1 MAGSVGMGI
10 VVQWLW
16 KAMDGNHARGM
27 EWVMEFLQTWVRR
40 EFRAMFL
47 SPSSFNTVN
56 LFQFPEFPSQQ
67 LKSRLLK
74 AATVQNLW
82 VGRRNQKLMDFTTGI
97 LLPLILGGVG
107 IFTILRLVRRIQA
120 RAYLKD
126 AVVVITGATSGLGK
140 ECAKAFHAAG
150 SQLVLCGRSGERL
163 QDVLQE
169 LSAATDPLKN
179 AHKHHVVVFDLSDI
193 NAVVSAAKEILSCV
207 DRVDILINNAGISFR
222 GTIAETV
229 IEVDRKV
236 METNYFGP
244 VALTKALLPA
254 MIKRRKGH
262 IVTISSVQ
270 GKISIPFRSAYAAS
284 KHATQAFFDCL
295 RAEVERFNIEV
306 TVVCPGY
313 IQTNLSLN
321 AVTSDGSQYGVMDK
335 STREGKTAADVARL
349 VLDAVGE
356 KRKEVLVGLGF
367 LPALAVYLRPL
378 CPNVFFTFMARRAR
392 KEKKDKES

>member
-1 MAGSVGMGI
+1 M
-10 VVQWLW
+10 
-16 KAMDGNHARGM
+16 KPERRG
-27 EWVMEFLQTWVRR
+27 
-40 EFRAMFL
+40 
-47 SPSSFNTVN
+47 
-56 LFQFPEFPSQQ
+56 
-67 LKSRLLK
+67 
-74 AATVQNLW
+74 
-82 VGRRNQKLMDFTTGI
+82 RNQKLMDFTTGI
-97 LLPLILGGVG
+97 LLPLFFGGAG
-107 IFTILRLVRRIQA
+107 IFAILQLVRRFQA

-126 AVVVITGATSGLGK
+126 AIVVITGATSGLGK

-150 SQLVLCGRSGERL
+150 SQLVLCGRSRERL

-169 LSAATDPLKN
+169 LSAAAAALKN
-179 AHKHHVVVFDLSDI
+179 DHKHHIVVFDLSDI
-193 NAVVSAAKEILSCV
+193 KTVVNAAKEILSCV
-207 DRVDILINNAGISFR
+207 DHVDILINNAGISYR

-254 MIKRRKGH
+254 MMKRRKGH

-295 RAEVERFNIEV
+295 RAEVARFNIEV

-335 STREGKTAADVARL
+335 TISEGKAAADVARV
-349 VLDAVGE
+349 VLNAVGE
-356 KRKEVLVGLGF
+356 KRKEVLVTGV
-367 LPALAVYLRPL
+367 LPALALYLRPL
-378 CPNVFFTFMARRAR
+378 CPSLFFILMARRAG
-392 KEKKDKES
+392 KEKKEKDS

>member
-1 MAGSVGMGI
+1 
-10 VVQWLW
+10 
-16 KAMDGNHARGM
+16 
-27 EWVMEFLQTWVRR
+27 
-40 EFRAMFL
+40 
-47 SPSSFNTVN
+47 
-56 LFQFPEFPSQQ
+56 
-67 LKSRLLK
+67 
-74 AATVQNLW
+74 
-82 VGRRNQKLMDFTTGI
+82 MDFTTGI
-97 LLPLILGGVG
+97 FLPLLFGGAGV
-107 IFTILRLVRRIQA
+107 FALLRLVRRIQA

-150 SQLVLCGRSGERL
+150 SQLVLCGRSAERL
-163 QDVLQE
+163 QGVLQE
-169 LSAATDPLKN
+169 LSAAADPLKN
-179 AHKHHVVVFDLSDI
+179 GHKHHMVVFDLSDI
-193 NAVVSAAKEILSCV
+193 KAVVSAAKEILSCV
-207 DRVDILINNAGISFR
+207 DHVDILINNAGISYR
-222 GTIAETV
+222 GTITETA

-244 VALTKALLPA
+244 LALTKALLPA

-262 IVTISSVQ
+262 IVAISSLQ

-306 TVVCPGY
+306 TVVSPGY

-335 STREGKTAADVARL
+335 TTSEGKTAADVARL
-349 VLDAVGE
+349 VLGAVGE
-356 KRKEVLVGLGF
+356 KRKEVLVASGF
-367 LPALAVYLRPL
+367 LPALAIYLRPL
-378 CPNVFFTFMARRAR
+378 FPTVFFTLMARRAR

>member
-1 MAGSVGMGI
+1 MGHCSAI
-10 VVQWLW
+10 E
-16 KAMDGNHARGM
+16 A
-27 EWVMEFLQTWVRR
+27 
-40 EFRAMFL
+40 
-47 SPSSFNTVN
+47 SI
-56 LFQFPEFPSQQ
+56 FPQ
-67 LKSRLLK
+67 
-74 AATVQNLW
+74 
-82 VGRRNQKLMDFTTGI
+82 
-97 LLPLILGGVG
+97 G

-244 VALTKALLPA
+244 VALTKGEARHVDFHL
-254 MIKRRKGH
+254 
-262 IVTISSVQ
+262 
-270 GKISIPFRSAYAAS
+270 
-284 KHATQAFFDCL
+284 QAFFDCL

>member
-1 MAGSVGMGI
+1 MRVA
-10 VVQWLW
+10 
-16 KAMDGNHARGM
+16 
-27 EWVMEFLQTWVRR
+27 
-40 EFRAMFL
+40 
-47 SPSSFNTVN
+47 
-56 LFQFPEFPSQQ
+56 
-67 LKSRLLK
+67 
-74 AATVQNLW
+74 
-82 VGRRNQKLMDFTTGI
+82 RRNQKLMDFTTGI
-97 LLPLILGGVG
+97 LLPLLFGGAG

-169 LSAATDPLKN
+169 LSAAADPLKN
-179 AHKHHVVVFDLSDI
+179 GHKHHMVVFDLSDI
-193 NAVVSAAKEILSCV
+193 KAVVSAAKEILSCV
-207 DRVDILINNAGISFR
+207 DHVDILINNAGISYR
-222 GTIAETV
+222 GTIIETV

-306 TVVCPGY
+306 TVVSPGY

-321 AVTSDGSQYGVMDK
+321 AVTSDGSQYGAVFKQPKPQNELALPQCK
-335 STREGKTAADVARL
+335 S
-349 VLDAVGE
+349 
-356 KRKEVLVGLGF
+356 F
-367 LPALAVYLRPL
+367 Q
-378 CPNVFFTFMARRAR
+378 C
-392 KEKKDKES
+392 

>member
-1 MAGSVGMGI
+1 
-10 VVQWLW
+10 
-16 KAMDGNHARGM
+16 
-27 EWVMEFLQTWVRR
+27 
-40 EFRAMFL
+40 
-47 SPSSFNTVN
+47 
-56 LFQFPEFPSQQ
+56 
-67 LKSRLLK
+67 
-74 AATVQNLW
+74 
-82 VGRRNQKLMDFTTGI
+82 MDFTTGI

-107 IFTILRLVRRIQA
+107 IFTILRLVRKIQA

-163 QDVLQE
+163 RDVLRE
-169 LSAATDPLKN
+169 LSAAADPLKN

-207 DRVDILINNAGISFR
+207 DHVDILINNAGISYR
-222 GTIAETV
+222 GTITETV

-356 KRKEVLVGLGF
+356 RRKEVLPGVGF

-378 CPNVFFTFMARRAR
+378 CPTVFFTLMARRAR
-392 KEKKDKES
+392 KEKKEKES